1 MHGSTVIYWLL
12 CNQLRTGKARELI
25 STFARV
31 SLYLVRQVTAARII
45 ALVEDRHMARR
56 AQSMGI
62 SLVLLVLASTAFG
75 QAVLPQ
81 PEPPFK
87 GQIGRTVKDSTP
99 DFPKGVEA
107 PQGAPNILLTFPL
120 CCFDQISCWFP
131 RNTP

>member
-1 MHGSTVIYWLL
+1 M
-12 CNQLRTGKARELI
+12 

-31 SLYLVRQVTAARII
+31 SLYLVRQITAAKII
-45 ALVEDRHMARR
+45 AHVEDRHMSKCAR
-56 AQSMGI
+56 SMCF

-87 GQIGRTVKDSTP
+87 GQIRRTAKDSTP

-107 PQGAPNILLTFPL
+107 RQGAPNILLILTDDVGF
-120 CCFDQISCWFP
+120 
-131 RNTP
+131 